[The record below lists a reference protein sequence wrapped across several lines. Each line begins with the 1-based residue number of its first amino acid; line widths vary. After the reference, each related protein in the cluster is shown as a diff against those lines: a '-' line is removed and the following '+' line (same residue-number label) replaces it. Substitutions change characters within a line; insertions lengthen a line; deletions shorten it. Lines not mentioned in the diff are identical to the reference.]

1 MTLNIFRGIDQNTP
15 TDERKKI
22 MGINAYVLKKTGLVS
37 KNKEDKIVYP
47 PIFQV
52 TDQGGAKILYKL
64 KYLQK
69 GTFIKEDKNTGA
81 IIPDTKYTLDADT
94 QNLYAEEMIGLGA
107 VYQEVSP
114 ILDKAIVPW
123 FWQLNELDTFIEFSK
138 LQQPQEVSAVSR
150 VAEESAPQLNAQEQA
165 ILDRLSSIGLPQTRE
180 EVAAATP
187 VVTATPT
194 KEESGTVS
202 SDSLLGGMAG
212 LRQKMKEKGVSEA
225 VKDRVRNMGSKLK
238 PSDTMESKSSAKQ
251 PINQAALTNILDKL
265 ALKFGISWRYDSS
278 IPGLG
283 QFKDGE
289 VLINPDKAKADTPFH
304 EFAHPFI
311 AIVKIQNP
319 YLYNNLMNQLTKS
332 DVGIKTLEKVKKLY
346 PELTYEQ
353 QIEEAIVDVIGQYAA
368 DAQSIK
374 KEKGLWNAIKT
385 FLRRVSEYIK
395 SLLNDSQKKIVP
407 SELDPNTTMKEL
419 ASMLVIDNPIDLGP
433 LLSRS
438 YKKTT
443 TIKPGVSEL
452 FESTPELA
460 NAVYEIV
467 NPIQDAYRPE
477 GYEGYDLRTS
487 EVRKYHEQQ
496 ALQLY
501 SQYLDTVFP
510 DSKVKDI
517 VYHGTE
523 DKFDKFDIKYFGKN
537 DYGDLGKGFYFAF
550 DKASIFNE
558 PIVISAIVNDIEAKT
573 SPGYEIMIP
582 KSEQIHI
589 LGNKQDI
596 EGFKEF
602 ANQSTRPQLNNV
614 STLFNTF
621 ANVSDADVLELINEC
636 N

>member
-1 MTLNIFRGIDQNTP
+1 MKDGGLFKSDTFIRQIAPVFLGNISEGLNSVQELFSGNSNLTYEGVFGVSQAQLIQEFVELFARYTPNNFSLRGGKLTAILSTNYKADDIRNLKQSLKDSEQYSEQEINDILKNRFPIYRDPITGNITLNIFRGIEESTS

-22 MGINAYVLKKTGLVS
+22 MGINASVIEKTGLVGR
-37 KNKEDKIVYP
+37 NEQDKIIYP
-47 PIFQV
+47 PFFQV
-52 TDQGGAKILYKL
+52 TVEGGGKILYKL

-69 GTFIKEDKNTGA
+69 GTFIKQDKNTGA
-81 IIPDTKYTLDADT
+81 IISDAEYTLAADT
-94 QNLYAEEMIGLGA
+94 QNLYAEEMTGLGA
-107 VYQEVSP
+107 VYEQVSP

-123 FWQLNELDTFIEFSK
+123 FWKLNELDTFIEFSK
-138 LQQPQEVSAVSR
+138 LKQPEEAPVVSR
-150 VAEESAPQLNAQEQA
+150 EAEENASQLTAAQQA
-165 ILDRLSSIGLPQTRE
+165 MIDKFREIGLAQTRE
-180 EVAAATP
+180 EVAAGTP
-187 VVTATPT
+187 VATTTPT
-194 KEESGTVS
+194 PDPVS
-202 SDSLLGGMAG
+202 TPSSSKSFGEKVMEAARNHNWKNAEQKSSMIPYLQG
-212 LRQKMKEKGVSEA
+212 LVDTNKIQA
-225 VKDRVRNMGSKLK
+225 VKAVL
-238 PSDTMESKSSAKQ
+238 PSLGISIPSESKSSTKQ

-265 ALKFGISWRYDSS
+265 ALKFGISWRYDNS

-395 SLLNDSQKKIVP
+395 SLLSDSQKKIIP
-407 SELDPNTTMKEL
+407 SELDPNTTMQEL

-443 TIKPGVSEL
+443 TS
-452 FESTPELA
+452 
-460 NAVYEIV
+460 
-467 NPIQDAYRPE
+467 
-477 GYEGYDLRTS
+477 
-487 EVRKYHEQQ
+487 
-496 ALQLY
+496 
-501 SQYLDTVFP
+501 
-510 DSKVKDI
+510 
-517 VYHGTE
+517 
-523 DKFDKFDIKYFGKN
+523 
-537 DYGDLGKGFYFAF
+537 
-550 DKASIFNE
+550 
-558 PIVISAIVNDIEAKT
+558 
-573 SPGYEIMIP
+573 
-582 KSEQIHI
+582 
-589 LGNKQDI
+589 
-596 EGFKEF
+596 
-602 ANQSTRPQLNNV
+602 PQLDNA